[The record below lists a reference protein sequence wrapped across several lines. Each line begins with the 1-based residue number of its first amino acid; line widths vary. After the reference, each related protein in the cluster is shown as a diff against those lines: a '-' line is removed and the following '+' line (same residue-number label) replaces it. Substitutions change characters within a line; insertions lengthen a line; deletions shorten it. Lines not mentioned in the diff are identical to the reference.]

1 MNIVIFEDDLH
12 DNFYPLALTRPLW
25 ELRSGLYSFKER
37 LERFLGS
44 DRELS
49 GCGVYYFTRDALAP
63 WYRERHPGAKIN
75 DYSVFESGG
84 DVLCVNALKYI
95 TRQDFNLARN
105 SAVIMGPVPVLARI
119 SGPAGTP
126 SGSIATWIMKLGL
139 KAADFYS
146 EYETP
151 ASGRKANF
159 IWELVDWNGQSIRD
173 DFTIAGLDGAGRKR
187 NDVTILGDPGQVYCE
202 DGVTFEPH
210 AVIDASPG
218 PVFIGSGT
226 TVRSFTRI
234 EGPCAIGRD
243 CFLAGAKVGGGS
255 TLGPVTRVGGEIEQ
269 SIFQGYANKYH
280 EGFIGHS
287 FIGEWVNLGA
297 LTTNSDLKNDY
308 SNVKV
313 YTPDS
318 RKKTGLKKVG
328 CFMGDFVK
336 TSIGT
341 LINTGTSIGAGA
353 MLVHAGQLTPFHIPP
368 FSWYI
373 NGSVSRS
380 VLVEEF
386 LATARGAMS
395 RRGVDMTGAFIA
407 FINDLFTAYALPQ
420 GKK

>member
-25 ELRSGLYSFKER
+25 ELRSGLFSFRER
-37 LERFLGS
+37 LELFLGR
-44 DRELS
+44 DELS
-49 GCGVYYFTRDALAP
+49 GCGAYYFTRECLAP

-75 DYSVFESGG
+75 DYSVFGSGG
-84 DVLCVNALKYI
+84 DILCINALKFVS
-95 TRQDFNLARN
+95 QPDFNLEKN
-105 SAVIMGPVPVLARI
+105 SAVIMGPVPVLARV
-119 SGPAGTP
+119 SGATSKPA
-126 SGSIATWIMKLGL
+126 GSIANWIMKLGL
-139 KAADFYS
+139 KSVDYYAD
-146 EYETP
+146 YESP
-151 ASGRKANF
+151 ATGRKANF
-159 IWELVDWNGQSIRD
+159 IWELVDWNRGAIRH
-173 DFTIAGLDGAGRKR
+173 DFGLAGLEGRER
-187 NDVTILGDPGQVYCE
+187 NDVTIIGDPGLVYCE
-202 DGVTFEPH
+202 DGVSMEPH
-210 AVIDASPG
+210 VVIDATQG
-218 PVFIGSGT
+218 PVYIGSGT
-226 TVRSFTRI
+226 RVRSFTRI

-243 CFLAGAKVGGGS
+243 CILAGAKVGGGT
-255 TLGPVTRVGGEIEQ
+255 TLGPVTRVGGEVEQ

-287 FIGEWVNLGA
+287 YIGEWVNLGA

-318 RKKTGLKKVG
+318 RKKTGLKKAG

-353 MLVHAGQLTPFHIPP
+353 MLVHAGQLTPFHIPS

-380 VLVEEF
+380 VLLEDF
-386 LATARGAMS
+386 FATARGAMS
-395 RRGVDMTGAFIA
+395 RRGVDMTEAFTA
-407 FINDLFTAYALPQ
+407 FVNDLYATCGPIQ